1 MKPRYLH
8 SFTLLEL
15 LIVIGILAILASV
28 TFIAINPAEQLKKT
42 RDSSRLSDLATLNS
56 ALSIYL
62 TDTGGST
69 SIGTTTLT
77 YLSLSDP
84 AATTSAGSDCSG
96 LGFPAGYFRCAGP
109 DYLQKTNGTGWIP
122 VNFSQVSIG
131 NPLQKLPVDPTNSY
145 SSNLY
150 YSYFPG
156 SGTFK
161 LVAKPE
167 SLDYLT
173 KAGQSA
179 SLFSAGNDMA
189 LGGGSNWTLVPGN
202 SGFGTGGSFWV
213 MKYEAKCVQN
223 NAGLTSPDTGYH
235 TYSNS
240 GTTCTSANS
249 RNIASVPDGYP
260 IANISHTTAK
270 TYCASIGAH
279 LLTNDEWMTVARNAE
294 QVGSNWTASAV
305 GSGALFSG
313 HNDNA
318 SDDGANVALPAGDDS
333 NGYYKTGNTA
343 PSNQKRTFSLSNGSV
358 VWDFPGN
365 VYEHVQR
372 SVNNSGD
379 LVTAID
385 LPPCSDGVAGWGWC
399 QFASGGSPYVSSWTN
414 DVAQDKV
421 GPSNT
426 SWYSSQGMGQVYTYK
441 SGTDQATT
449 VFLRGASWTYG
460 SLAGAFSLYLTW
472 GTGYYERPCWVPLRP
487 VALGPAMAGPDLSG
501 NW

>member
-1 MKPRYLH
+1 MG
-8 SFTLLEL
+8 FTLLEL
-15 LIVIGILAILASV
+15 LIVIGILAVLASV

-42 RDSSRLSDLATLNS
+42 RDSNRLSDLATLNS

-96 LGFPAGYFRCAGP
+96 LGFPAGYFHCAGP

-122 VNFSQVSIG
+122 VNFTQISIG

-167 SLDYLT
+167 SLDYLA
-173 KAGQSA
+173 KAGQSV
-179 SLFSAGNDMA
+179 STFQSGNNMA
-189 LGGGSNWTLVPGN
+189 LGGGSNWVLVPGN

-213 MKYEAKCVQN
+213 MKYEAKCAQN
-223 NAGLTSPDTGYH
+223 NAGLTSPDTGYQ

-240 GTTCTSANS
+240 TTACTSANS
-249 RNIASVPDGYP
+249 RSVASVPDGYP
-260 IANISHTTAK
+260 IANISHTDAK
-270 TYCASIGAH
+270 TYCASIGSH
-279 LLTNDEWMTVARNAE
+279 LLTNDEWMTLARNAE
-294 QVGSNWTASAV
+294 QVASNWTNNTV
-305 GSGALFSG
+305 GSGALYSG
-313 HNDNA
+313 HNDNGPA
-318 SDDGANVALPAGDDS
+318 TALPAGDDN
-333 NGYYKTGNTA
+333 NGYYQTGQTT
-343 PSNQKRTFSLSNGSV
+343 PSNQKRTWTLSNGSV

-365 VYEHVQR
+365 VWEHVQR
-372 SVNNSGD
+372 SVNNVGD
-379 LVTAID
+379 LTTTMA
-385 LPPCSDGVAGWGWC
+385 LPACSDGLAAWGWC
-399 QFASGGSPYVSSWTN
+399 QVASGGSPYVSGWTA

-421 GPSNT
+421 GPSNS
-426 SWYSSQGMGQVYTYK
+426 SWYSSQGMGQIYTYK
-441 SGTDQATT
+441 TGVNQGTT
-449 VFLRGASWTYG
+449 VFLRGADWGDG
-460 SLAGAFSLYLTW
+460 SLAGAFSLYLPW
-472 GTGYYERPCWVPLRP
+472 VTGYTIVYVGFRCAR
-487 VALGPAMAGPDLSG
+487 
-501 NW
+501 